1 MIKYQKNIVIFQK
14 RIMQYI
20 LWSGDISF
28 KILPKQTY
36 SNSIKSFKT
45 NVILDSSIFPFQCGN
60 FQWELFNKKAFIWYA
75 ETRKWFLNARK
86 LKWKLE
92 VFLIVPTIKALV
104 NRDSVRVLF
113 IVFLNKKK
121 WNWRVLLRKIP
132 TWKKKSLLGYCHGK
146 LSSCSGEPY
155 KWIKLS
161 DSNKTFRSWY
171 FTFQQT
177 DNNSIN

>member
-28 KILPKQTY
+28 QNLPKQTY

-75 ETRKWFLNARK
+75 ETRKWFLNAMK

-113 IVFLNKKK
+113 IVLLNKKNEIEGFFLGK
-121 WNWRVLLRKIP
+121 FPLEKKNRCWVIVMESCRVV
-132 TWKKKSLLGYCHGK
+132 LGYYTN
-146 LSSCSGEPY
+146 E
-155 KWIKLS
+155 
-161 DSNKTFRSWY
+161 
-171 FTFQQT
+171 
-177 DNNSIN
+177 